1 MNDLIRPNRRALLAF
16 GLVLPAAACA
26 RLLPGGGPPPQ
37 LFTLTPKS
45 TFDANLPVVDWQLVV
60 EEPEAAGGLQ
70 VQSIALRT
78 NALELQYFAN
88 ARWTDRAPRMVQTLL
103 VESFENSRRI
113 IAVGRQAIGLRSDFN
128 LRTELREFQAE
139 YENPD
144 KPPLVRIRLNA
155 KIVKQPRR
163 EIIASDNFEATTR
176 ATGTGIVDVV
186 QAFDDALGKVTR
198 RLVEWTILGAD
209 QARPAVPRAQQPS

>member
-1 MNDLIRPNRRALLAF
+1 MTDLIRPNRRALLAL
-16 GLVLPAAACA
+16 GLVLPAAACT
-26 RLLPGGGPPPQ
+26 RFLPGSGPPPQ

-45 TFDANLPVVDWQLVV
+45 SFDANLPVVDWQLVV

-78 NALELQYFAN
+78 NELELQYFAN

-144 KPPLVRIRLNA
+144 RPPLIRIRINA

-163 EIIASDNFEATTR
+163 EIIASDNFEATAR
-176 ATGTGIVDVV
+176 ATGTGLHEVV
-186 QAFDDALGKVTR
+186 QGFDDALGKVTR
-198 RLVEWTILGAD
+198 RLVEWTIVSAN
-209 QARPAVPRAQQPS
+209 QARPAIPRAQQPS

>member
-1 MNDLIRPNRRALLAF
+1 MTVSPRPSRRRLLAF
-16 GLVLPAAACA
+16 GALLPIAACT
-26 RLLPGGGPPPQ
+26 RFLPGGGPPPQ

-45 TFDANLPVVDWQLVV
+45 SFDERLPTVDWQLVV
-60 EEPEAAGGLQ
+60 EEPDAAGGLQ

-78 NALELQYFAN
+78 SALELQYFAN

-113 IAVGRQAIGLRSDFN
+113 VAVGRQAIGLRSDFN

-139 YENPD
+139 YESQD
-144 KPPLVRIRLNA
+144 RAPLVRVRLNA

-163 EIIASDNFEATTR
+163 EIIASENFEATAR
-176 ATGTGIVDVV
+176 AASTALTDIVA
-186 QAFDDALGKVTR
+186 AFDDALGKVTR
-198 RLVEWTILGAD
+198 RLVEWTILNANA
-209 QARPAVPRAQQPS
+209 ARPVVPRAQQAS

>member
-1 MNDLIRPNRRALLAF
+1 MNHPSRRAILAL
-16 GLVLPAAACA
+16 GLVLPAAACT
-26 RLLPGGGPPPQ
+26 RFLPGGGPPPQ
-37 LFTLTPKS
+37 LFTLSPKS
-45 TFDANLPVVDWQLVV
+45 VFDPSLPVVDWQLVV
-60 EEPEAAGGLQ
+60 EEPDAAGGLQ

-103 VESFENSRRI
+103 VESFENSQRI
-113 IAVGRQAIGLRSDFN
+113 VAVGRQAIGLRSDFN

-144 KPPLVRIRLNA
+144 RAPLVRVRLNA

-163 EIIASDNFEATTR
+163 EIIASENFEATAR
-176 ATGTGIVDVV
+176 AAGTGLSDVV
-186 QAFDDALGKVTR
+186 VAFDDALGKVTR
-198 RLVEWTILGAD
+198 RLVEWTILHANA
-209 QARPAVPRAQQPS
+209 ARPAVPRALQPS

>member
-1 MNDLIRPNRRALLAF
+1 MTDLIRPNRRALLAL

-26 RLLPGGGPPPQ
+26 RFLPGSGPPPQ

-45 TFDANLPVVDWQLVV
+45 SFDANLPVVDWQLVV

-144 KPPLVRIRLNA
+144 KPPLVRIRINA

-176 ATGTGIVDVV
+176 AAGTGLQDVV

-198 RLVEWTILGAD
+198 RLVEWTIVSAN
-209 QARPAVPRAQQPS
+209 QARPAIPRAQQPS

>member
-1 MNDLIRPNRRALLAF
+1 MSVPPLPTRRALLAL

-26 RLLPGGGPPPQ
+26 RFLPGSGPPPQ

-45 TFDANLPVVDWQLVV
+45 TFDASLPVVDWQLVV

-70 VQSIALRT
+70 VQNIALRT

-144 KPPLVRIRLNA
+144 RPPLVRIRLNA

-176 ATGTGIVDVV
+176 AAGTALNEVV
-186 QAFDDALGKVTR
+186 AAFDETLGKVMR
-198 RLVEWTILGAD
+198 RLVEWTIVNANA
-209 QARPAVPRAQQPS
+209 ARPAVPRAQQAK